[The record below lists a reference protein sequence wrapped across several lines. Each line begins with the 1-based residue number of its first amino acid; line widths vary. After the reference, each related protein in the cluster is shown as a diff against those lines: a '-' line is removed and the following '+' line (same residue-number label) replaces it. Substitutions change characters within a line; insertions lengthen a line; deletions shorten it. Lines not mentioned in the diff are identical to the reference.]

1 MIPNT
6 LQSRL
11 EKEII
16 NDLNIL
22 DKKFDE
28 IQITIGGY
36 RPSKREIRLALELID
51 MMYPLYKNAD
61 PKTKAE
67 FVLDT
72 FKYDTTIDHILSV
85 KPFKKILF
93 KKVLVG
99 TKPIGDGKYE
109 ILTKRVRI
117 R

>member
-1 MIPNT
+1 MVPKS
-6 LQSRL
+6 LKERL
-11 EKEII
+11 TKEIL
-16 NDLNIL
+16 NDLENL
-22 DKKFDE
+22 DKKFDTVDIK
-28 IQITIGGY
+28 IQGY
-36 RPSKREIRLALELID
+36 KPSNREIRLAQELID
-51 MMYPLYKNAD
+51 MMYPLYKHAD

-72 FKYDTTIDHILSV
+72 FKYDTTIDHILKV

-93 KKVLVG
+93 KKVFVG
-99 TKPIGDGKYE
+99 VKPTTNGKYE